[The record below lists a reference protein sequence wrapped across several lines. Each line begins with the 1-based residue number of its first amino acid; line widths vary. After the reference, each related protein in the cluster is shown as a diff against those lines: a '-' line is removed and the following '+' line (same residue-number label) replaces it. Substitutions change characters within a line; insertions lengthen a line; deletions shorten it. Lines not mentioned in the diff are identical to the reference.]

1 MDNRRVVTALA
12 AGGLTIPMLTV
23 IAMAWIREPARAQV
37 AASVNRGLT
46 EGKTKSCPLTQAQ
59 QEKSV
64 AAWNKLM
71 PVFRHPRCAN
81 CHGAI
86 PRALPEAIRVNGRNA
101 AGPAVR
107 HVGVVDM
114 DSTDNN
120 RTCEQ
125 CHMDDWGGAL
135 GAPKWSDKTD
145 EDICRGMH
153 IVFEENAPGFID
165 HIVRDGGNTQFI
177 EAAYK
182 GLRGLTEGGR
192 TIYENETGKTIIPE
206 PPPGTHAQLIAQAR
220 AWVAAQGGKF
230 VGDKDCG
237 CVVAE
242 TGEVYLLSIQLYNL
256 LGAGGAIVV
265 TDSVTMKI
273 RIADTTVTVYALKN
287 FLPSAV
293 PSHVTYPQETVK
305 WVIDPIGH
313 MNIATAVG
321 HLAVDY
327 PSDGVRTL
335 MVEFT
340 HKDTHYP
347 TFETIYKNGGTG
359 REGGQAY
366 QGFPGGSSFQLVD
379 GKTLY
384 EVKNR
389 TGIFRLTLLSS
400 TR

>member
-1 MDNRRVVTALA
+1 MANGRLVTALA
-12 AGGLTIPMLTV
+12 AVGLTIPMLTV
-23 IAMAWIREPARAQV
+23 IAMAWIREPARAQS
-37 AASVNRGLT
+37 AASVNRGSAAN
-46 EGKTKSCPLTQAQ
+46 KSCPLTQAQ

-71 PVFRHPRCAN
+71 PVFRHPRCSN

-86 PRALPEAIRVNGRNA
+86 PQALPEPILVNNSWV
-101 AGPAVR
+101 AGPTVR
-107 HVGVVDM
+107 HAGIVDIE
-114 DSTDNN
+114 STDNSL
-120 RTCEQ
+120 TCEE
-125 CHMDDWGGAL
+125 CHMDGWDGASS
-135 GAPKWSDKTD
+135 APKWSGKTD
-145 EDICRGMH
+145 ETICRGMH
-153 IVFEENAPGFID
+153 INFEGDAPGFID

-177 EAAYK
+177 EAAFK
-182 GLRGLTEGGR
+182 GIRGLTDGGR
-192 TIYENETGKTIIPE
+192 DIYENETGKTMTAE

-230 VGDKDCG
+230 VGDADCG
-237 CVVAE
+237 CVIAE
-242 TGEVYLLSIQLYNL
+242 TGEVYLMSIQLYHNR
-256 LGAGGAIVV
+256 GAGGAIVV

-293 PSHVTYPQETVK
+293 PSHVTYPQQTVK

-321 HLAVDY
+321 HLAIDY

-335 MVEFT
+335 MVNFT

-347 TFETIYKNGGTG
+347 TFETIYPRGERG

-366 QGFPGGSSFQLVD
+366 QGFPGSSSFELVD
-379 GKTLY
+379 GKTTY
-384 EVKNR
+384 EKKSR
-389 TGIFRLTLLSS
+389 DGIFRLTLLSS